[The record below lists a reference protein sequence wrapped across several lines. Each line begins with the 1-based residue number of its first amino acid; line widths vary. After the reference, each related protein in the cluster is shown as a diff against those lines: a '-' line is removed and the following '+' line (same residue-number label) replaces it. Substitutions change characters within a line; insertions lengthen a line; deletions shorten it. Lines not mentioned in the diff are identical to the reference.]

1 MANISSYQQ
10 VGAYGSL
17 AEASAYDVIGLMYG
31 TVLTRIAEAKGSIER
46 GEIATK
52 GVQIGKALGIIEG
65 LVLSLDAERGG
76 EIADNL
82 ARLYDYM
89 SRSLV
94 KANLNN
100 DIGLLDEVS
109 GLVRE
114 LKAGWDELPA
124 EARA

>member
-17 AEASAYDVIGLMYG
+17 SDASAYDVIGLMYG
-31 TVLTRIAEAKGSIER
+31 TVLTRIAEARGSIER

-109 GLVRE
+109 ALVRE
-114 LKAGWDELPA
+114 LKSGWDELPA